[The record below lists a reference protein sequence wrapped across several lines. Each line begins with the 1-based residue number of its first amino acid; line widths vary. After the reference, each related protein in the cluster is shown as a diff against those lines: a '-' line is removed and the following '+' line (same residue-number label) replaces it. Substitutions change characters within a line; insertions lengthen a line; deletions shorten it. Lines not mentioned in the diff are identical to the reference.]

1 VLYNGN
7 PKWTAATDFASLL
20 GENNILGKYTPQL
33 HYCLIDESQYD
44 LENLR
49 QMGNLV
55 STLIIAKRCTDM
67 AAINQAFLGLYDKYD
82 RRKTTLH
89 GLAELVHS
97 AYPKGE
103 SIR

>member
-1 VLYNGN
+1 
-7 PKWTAATDFASLL
+7 
-20 GENNILGKYTPQL
+20 
-33 HYCLIDESQYD
+33 
-44 LENLR
+44 
-49 QMGNLV
+49 
-55 STLIIAKRCTDM
+55 M